1 MLTNFEQRWTKQCD
15 PSFLVPSSTLANLM
29 PRTSSSTLMERNWK
43 VQVYRSID
51 HVSVSDLSTKLS
63 VDRSIHEAYVEAI
76 GKFKKIE
83 LGISLNIIVRY
94 KCKCKSLR
102 EENISFKNRIRK
114 KTKQ

>member
-51 HVSVSDLSTKLS
+51 HVSVSELSTKLN
-63 VDRSIHEAYVEAI
+63 VERSIHEAYVEAI
-76 GKFKKIE
+76 RRAERFSYIE
-83 LGISLNIIVRY
+83 NQYFIGGCHIGNWKGGLMPFL
-94 KCKCKSLR
+94 
-102 EENISFKNRIRK
+102 EEFES
-114 KTKQ
+114 